1 MVGHSLLY
9 IESRLHL
16 CLLRKSIGTWSFE
29 HGNKGQL
36 KVYKIEN
43 LVTMWAGTADRGK
56 TKTCQ
61 ESADPR
67 SALFTYNERS
77 GRRWR
82 SGELPSI
89 CVRKMIL
96 IEVSVYS

>member
-1 MVGHSLLY
+1 
-9 IESRLHL
+9 
-16 CLLRKSIGTWSFE
+16 
-29 HGNKGQL
+29 
-36 KVYKIEN
+36 
-43 LVTMWAGTADRGK
+43 MWAGTVDRGK

-77 GRRWR
+77 GRRCR
-82 SGELPSI
+82 SRELPLACEKNYNKI
-89 CVRKMIL
+89 IF

>member
-9 IESRLHL
+9 IESKVHL

-36 KVYKIEN
+36 KECKVDN
-43 LVTMWAGTADRGK
+43 LATTWAGPADRGK
-56 TKTCQ
+56 IITYQ
-61 ESADPR
+61 GSADSR

-77 GRRWR
+77 GRRCR
-82 SGELPSI
+82 SKELPLACEKI
-89 CVRKMIL
+89 VIK
-96 IEVSVYS
+96 

>member
-36 KVYKIEN
+36 KECKREN
-43 LVTMWAGTADRGK
+43 LVTMWAGTVDRGK
-56 TKTCQ
+56 QKHARNQLIQGQLCLHTM
-61 ESADPR
+61 
-67 SALFTYNERS
+67 NEAA
-77 GRRWR
+77 GDV
-82 SGELPSI
+82 GPGN
-89 CVRKMIL
+89 
-96 IEVSVYS
+96 YH